1 MKHLPIYAHMKLA
14 DAIHLNY
21 LLLPII
27 GRFGIELGFG
37 NKTIK
42 EVCEEKEINLS
53 FFLEI
58 VNSYHNKDY
67 FASEE
72 LQNYPLTL
80 VVEYL
85 INTHN
90 YYIDVKIPELEE
102 MLNSFL
108 ENSSIENKS
117 NNKLITNFFEEYKNE
132 LINHLKQEETSLF
145 PYTFELDEA
154 NKTKIVPSSTIEK
167 ISEKL
172 VEKEHDDHNDLEEKL
187 FDLKNLIIKF
197 LPPVKRKDILEKLLI
212 ELFRLEE
219 DLEDHSRIEEQ
230 VLIPRI
236 IQIEKK
242 IIAQSV

>member
-154 NKTKIVPSSTIEK
+154 NKTKIVPPSTIEK